1 MTLGKQI
8 IGLSIIAIAIAGCG
22 NANTLSERKNTGT
35 TTNTDTSDVVN
46 YVIQAKPQTLTSA
59 QRNILRV
66 HNERR
71 SNDFSD
77 SDLSYSVELE
87 KVAQAYA
94 NVLAKSGKQEHDP
107 DNAKNGYGENL
118 FANSNNPKVR
128 IEEAM
133 IHWYDNEKK
142 IYNYD
147 TAECNTTNTSHN
159 TNNDAALTCGHYTQ
173 VAWQETK
180 EVGCASAAYTNPTSK
195 YFGGSVFICRYQE
208 AGNRGAEKP
217 YCTNYAT
224 DDIYTGAIPT
234 INTKDIVAKNLEIE
248 LVEEDRVNCKRTDN
262 RNGAIRFSNDFKSA
276 KLLAFDIFNGDKYT
290 VNLNFDDVEI
300 VDNMVKLKGTSLA
313 EEKYPIFMNIEF
325 VGETSE
331 YYGVDLE
338 WNGHNEN
345 NKALAR
351 HMKAKLYK

>member
-22 NANTLSERKNTGT
+22 NANTLSERKSTGT
-35 TTNTDTSDVVN
+35 ASNTDTSDAVN
-46 YVIQAKPQTLTSA
+46 YVIQAKSQALTSA
-59 QRNILRV
+59 QKNILRI

-77 SDLSYSVELE
+77 SDLSYSLELE
-87 KVAQAYA
+87 KVAQDYA

-133 IHWYDNEKK
+133 IHWYDNEKR
-142 IYNYD
+142 IYSYD
-147 TAECNTTNTSHN
+147 TNECNTSGSNA
-159 TNNDAALTCGHYTQ
+159 NNDAALTCGHYTQ
-173 VAWQETK
+173 VAWQDTK
-180 EVGCASAAYTNPTSK
+180 EVGCASAPYTNPTSL
-195 YFGGSVFICRYQE
+195 YFGGSVYICRYKE
-208 AGNRGAEKP
+208 AGNRGTEKP

-224 DDIYTGAIPT
+224 NDIYTGTIPT
-234 INTKDIVAKNLEIE
+234 INTRDISAKNLEIE
-248 LVEEDRVNCKRTDN
+248 LVSEDRIKCTRTDN
-262 RNGAIRFSNDFKSA
+262 RNGAIKFSNDFKSA
-276 KLLAFDIFNGDKYT
+276 QLLAFSIFNEDKYT

-300 VDNMVKLKGTSLA
+300 VDNMVKLKGTGLA

-325 VGETSE
+325 VGETNE
-331 YYGVDLE
+331 YYGVELE
-338 WNGHNEN
+338 WNGHNKD
-345 NKALAR
+345 NKTLTR